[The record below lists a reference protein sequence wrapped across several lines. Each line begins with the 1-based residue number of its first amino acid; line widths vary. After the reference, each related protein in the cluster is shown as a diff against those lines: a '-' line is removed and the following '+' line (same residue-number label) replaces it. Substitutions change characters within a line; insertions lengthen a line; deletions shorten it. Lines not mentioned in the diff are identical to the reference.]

1 MLTFFNLCFIDICIV
16 GKPINENITC
26 GFLNYLSEFPGL
38 GATKL
43 CIWMGPSGLFV
54 LGGGYFIV
62 FLLHLVFCRTYE
74 TEVGEYTEYKE
85 KS

>member
-1 MLTFFNLCFIDICIV
+1 M

-26 GFLNYLSEFPGL
+26 GFLNYSSEFPGL

-62 FLLHLVFCRTYE
+62 FMLHLIFCGRKDTGVEGYRE
-74 TEVGEYTEYKE
+74 HKE